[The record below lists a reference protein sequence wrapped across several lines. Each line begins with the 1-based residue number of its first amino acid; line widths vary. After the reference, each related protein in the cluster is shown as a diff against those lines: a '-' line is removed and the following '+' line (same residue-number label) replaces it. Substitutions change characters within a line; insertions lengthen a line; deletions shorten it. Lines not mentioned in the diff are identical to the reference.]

1 MKNPLNNNTNK
12 VLIPVLVGAAAAAGI
27 AYFLISDDTAEL
39 REELVESL
47 TKVWDNFKDKAMEK
61 VAGLQSKAEVVADDS
76 PEIMS

>member
-12 VLIPVLVGAAAAAGI
+12 VLIPVLVGAAAATGI

-76 PEIMS
+76 PEIIS